1 MLQLDFIPFPD
12 LETDRLL
19 LRQIVKED
27 DVEILALRSDDRVMQ
42 FIGRPKMSS
51 LEEARTWIEKFDT
64 ALSQSEGITWA
75 ITLKTD
81 KKLVGTIGFWR
92 LEKEHYRGEIGYLLN
107 PELQGKGYM
116 NEAFGPVLNYGFEKM
131 KLHSIEANVY
141 PENTASRKIL
151 EKNGFVQEGYFK
163 ENYFHDGKFTDT
175 AVYSLLMNNNTNQ
188 YLQKNS

>member
-1 MLQLDFIPFPD
+1 MLQVSFSPFPH
-12 LETDRLL
+12 LQTDRLF
-19 LRQIVKED
+19 LRQIDMD
-27 DVEILALRSDDRVMQ
+27 DAGEILALRSDDLVMQ

-64 ALSQSEGITWA
+64 ALAQSEGITWA
-75 ITLKTD
+75 ITLKTE

-107 PELQGKGYM
+107 PLFQGKGIM
-116 NEAFGPVLNYGFEKM
+116 HEAFVPVLNYGYEKM

-141 PENTASRKIL
+141 PENTSSIKIL

-163 ENYFHDGKFTDT
+163 ENYFHDGTFTDT
-175 AVYSLLMNNNTNQ
+175 AVYSLVMDNASQLIAQNV
-188 YLQKNS
+188 

>member
-1 MLQLDFIPFPD
+1 MLQIEFLPFTN

-19 LRQIVKED
+19 LRQIEKD
-27 DVEILALRSDDRVMQ
+27 DANEILALRSDDRVMQ

-64 ALSQSEGITWA
+64 ALEQNEGITWA
-75 ITLKTD
+75 ITIKTEN
-81 KKLVGTIGFWR
+81 KLLGTIGFWR

-107 PELQGKGYM
+107 PASQGKGFM
-116 NEAFGPVLNYGFEKM
+116 HEAFRPVLKYGFEKM

-141 PENTASRKIL
+141 PENNSSRKVL

-163 ENYFHDGKFTDT
+163 ENYFHDGIFTDT
-175 AVYSLLMNNNTNQ
+175 AVYSLVMNNADEVI
-188 YLQKNS
+188 QKNG